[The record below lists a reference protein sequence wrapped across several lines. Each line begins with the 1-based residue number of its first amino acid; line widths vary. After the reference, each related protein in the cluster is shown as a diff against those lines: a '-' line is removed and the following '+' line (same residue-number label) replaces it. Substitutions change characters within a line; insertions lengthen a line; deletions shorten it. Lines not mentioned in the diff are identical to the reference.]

1 MRIAIVTSSYPRDPD
16 DSMNAGV
23 FVRGFAESLAK
34 HGHAPLVIT
43 PQAVADP
50 GRIEVRSFP
59 WPGNE
64 PSLSHL
70 DPRQPLTIARLA
82 TMLAS
87 GSWQCIRL
95 FRRRRIE
102 HAIAM
107 WAVPSGLLTLAARRV
122 GGTPY
127 SVWALGSDIWRISDY
142 PLGRSILHRVLTGA
156 HRLYADGLLLASDV
170 QRIAG
175 RPCEFLATS
184 RALPPPGHSPE
195 LDASRTHFLCVS
207 RFHPHKGADVL
218 LDALA
223 RIPVPQRA
231 RITVHMFGA
240 GPEERNLRDFIERL
254 DLGDTIRL
262 GGPIGPSEL
271 ASYLRVVRAL
281 IIPSRIESIPLIL
294 SDAAQA
300 GCPVIATRVGD
311 VGTLLE
317 RFKVGVTVPPESPSA
332 LAEAI
337 AGFSPEDSFR
347 PDDAAKLA
355 EHLSIERSVR
365 QFLRDTVR

>member
-1 MRIAIVTSSYPRDPD
+1 
-16 DSMNAGV
+16 
-23 FVRGFAESLAK
+23 
-34 HGHAPLVIT
+34 
-43 PQAVADP
+43 
-50 GRIEVRSFP
+50 
-59 WPGNE
+59 
-64 PSLSHL
+64 
-70 DPRQPLTIARLA
+70 
-82 TMLAS
+82 
-87 GSWQCIRL
+87 
-95 FRRRRIE
+95 
-102 HAIAM
+102 
-107 WAVPSGLLTLAARRV
+107 
-122 GGTPY
+122 
-127 SVWALGSDIWRISDY
+127 
-142 PLGRSILHRVLTGA
+142 
-156 HRLYADGLLLASDV
+156 
-170 QRIAG
+170 
-175 RPCEFLATS
+175 
-184 RALPPPGHSPE
+184 
-195 LDASRTHFLCVS
+195 
-207 RFHPHKGADVL
+207 
-218 LDALA
+218 
-223 RIPVPQRA
+223 
-231 RITVHMFGA
+231 MFGA